1 MICTKCGAGLRES
14 DQFCPK
20 CGTRVIKEMRCPDCG
35 AALREGTKFCHKC
48 GSMVERS
55 EGSGGAGVENM
66 EDIPMDAIERNILS
80 ETARAHS
87 HRSSPDWREG
97 RSPRSFPSR
106 VKCFCSAWS

>member
-80 ETARAHS
+80 ETEAELKVDRRRES
-87 HRSSPDWREG
+87 FWQWRFC
-97 RSPRSFPSR
+97 PRRKCKKRGSR
-106 VKCFCSAWS
+106 